1 MEYPW
6 STKWNADGWGRFD
19 GVQGQQLK
27 IEGERR
33 FSKNLVKMLSVATAL
48 TVLIMQFHRKKIS
61 IRKLYH
67 EFFCE
72 VELDNLNFFVL
83 IAEKS
88 VSTVSQLV
96 S

>member
-48 TVLIMQFHRKKIS
+48 TVMIMQFHTLSVFAVSLVVVDQAGAAQYCTSVIIKA
-61 IRKLYH
+61 
-67 EFFCE
+67 
-72 VELDNLNFFVL
+72 
-83 IAEKS
+83 AE
-88 VSTVSQLV
+88 QNWIILP
-96 S
+96 

>member
-33 FSKNLVKMLSVATAL
+33 FCKNLVKMLSVATAL
-48 TVLIMQFHRKKIS
+48 TVMIMQFHRKKFQLENDIT
-61 IRKLYH
+61 
-67 EFFCE
+67 
-72 VELDNLNFFVL
+72 NFFAKYL
-83 IAEKS
+83 TI
-88 VSTVSQLV
+88 
-96 S
+96 